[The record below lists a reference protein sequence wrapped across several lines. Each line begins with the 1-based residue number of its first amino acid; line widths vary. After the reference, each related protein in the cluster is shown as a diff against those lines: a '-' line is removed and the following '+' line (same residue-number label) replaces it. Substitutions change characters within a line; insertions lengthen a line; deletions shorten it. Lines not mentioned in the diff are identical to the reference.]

1 VVRLNSWR
9 RLKRADL
16 LQRRQVISPEY
27 RRHAQAAVEKHI
39 VEQLYDI
46 RNAAIGFYWP
56 IKGEIDLRKLI
67 TRYLLSG
74 AKAALPV
81 IRGMK
86 EPLQF
91 RAWNPDTRMIP
102 GLFDIPVPD
111 SAEVVHPTIL
121 FVPLL
126 GFDAAGYRLG
136 YGGGFYDRTL
146 TSLPLLPVTI
156 GVGYENGRLASI
168 CPQQHDVPMDAI
180 VTEYQFKWC
189 DGFPAA
195 ERREILL
202 GQGQLRQFL

>member
-1 VVRLNSWR
+1 
-9 RLKRADL
+9 L
-16 LQRRQVISPEY
+16 LRRRQAISSEY

-39 VEQLYDI
+39 AEQLYDI
-46 RNAAIGFYWP
+46 RDMAIGFYWP

-67 TRYLLSG
+67 ARYLLSG
-74 AKAALPV
+74 ARAALPV
-81 IRGMK
+81 ICGTK
-86 EPLQF
+86 EPLEF

-102 GLFDIPVPD
+102 GLFDIPFPD

-156 GVGYENGRLASI
+156 GVGYEDGRLASI

-189 DGFPAA
+189 DGSTAA
-195 ERREILL
+195 GISRNSL
-202 GQGQLRQFL
+202 GTQ